1 MQINW
6 KKTLYQYFMVTL
18 ACVIM
23 GVALNVFYMP
33 NKMLSGGIGG
43 VAVLAYYIGNLPMGA
58 TSLICN
64 VPLFFLAYKYM
75 DRQYTIGALYG
86 IVAFSISL
94 DAFHFLSSYQV
105 VHDKLLACIAGGV
118 LYGIGAACMY
128 RVGGSSGGTD
138 IIAMILKKYTSYN
151 KLRIG
156 SNRYLN
162 ANASTLTNLEKGED
176 RNESKWSID
185 FDAKGNALLQS
196 AQVPSHYV
204 AVTTEGNKFGN
215 YEDKGYGSTYK
226 AVQLYQKVYNIR
238 FAEPLNGMA
247 TLYNPN
253 AAYKMPEGLEG
264 YVVTDAP
271 TTGSVTTQ
279 IAYTANEI
287 FQAGSKYKSTRCVY
301 DLKTSGESQ
310 TPFKGLFHATR
321 VK

>member
-86 IVAFSISL
+86 IVVFSISL

-138 IIAMILKKYTSYN
+138 IIGAIIQKHYSISISTTGFIFNLGLLFVSVFFFGIEPVLYTLLTFFVMTKTCNTFTIGFDYKKNIIIISNKHHEIAEGIIKVVGRGVTYLHGEGAFTHQEREVLFVVAKLTQLAKIRSICKEIDPDAFMIIHDVNDVFGRGFTLK
-151 KLRIG
+151 
-156 SNRYLN
+156 
-162 ANASTLTNLEKGED
+162 ASGPAALEKRE
-176 RNESKWSID
+176 
-185 FDAKGNALLQS
+185 
-196 AQVPSHYV
+196 
-204 AVTTEGNKFGN
+204 
-215 YEDKGYGSTYK
+215 
-226 AVQLYQKVYNIR
+226 
-238 FAEPLNGMA
+238 
-247 TLYNPN
+247 
-253 AAYKMPEGLEG
+253 KME
-264 YVVTDAP
+264 
-271 TTGSVTTQ
+271 
-279 IAYTANEI
+279 
-287 FQAGSKYKSTRCVY
+287 KHR
-301 DLKTSGESQ
+301 
-310 TPFKGLFHATR
+310 
-321 VK
+321 

>member
-94 DAFHFLSSYQV
+94 DAFHVLSSYQV

-138 IIAMILKKYTSYN
+138 IIGAIIQKHYSISISTTGFIFNLGLLFVSVFFFGIEPVLYTLLTFFVMTKTCNTFTIGFDYKKNIIIISNKHHEIAEGIIKVVGRGVTYLHGEGAFTHQEREVLFVVAKLTQLAKIRSICKEIDPDAFMIIHDVNDVFGRGFTLK
-151 KLRIG
+151 
-156 SNRYLN
+156 
-162 ANASTLTNLEKGED
+162 ASGPAALEKRE
-176 RNESKWSID
+176 
-185 FDAKGNALLQS
+185 
-196 AQVPSHYV
+196 
-204 AVTTEGNKFGN
+204 
-215 YEDKGYGSTYK
+215 
-226 AVQLYQKVYNIR
+226 
-238 FAEPLNGMA
+238 
-247 TLYNPN
+247 
-253 AAYKMPEGLEG
+253 KME
-264 YVVTDAP
+264 
-271 TTGSVTTQ
+271 
-279 IAYTANEI
+279 
-287 FQAGSKYKSTRCVY
+287 KHR
-301 DLKTSGESQ
+301 
-310 TPFKGLFHATR
+310 
-321 VK
+321 